1 MRLNELWT
9 CSDDRAVVVGPFEEE
24 EEKISIAS
32 EVNLVKLQGEDP
44 DTPGS
49 LTGDRVRRDIRDRG
63 SWGCPPWLTGDETPG
78 P

>member
-9 CSDDRAVVVGPFEEE
+9 FSDDRSVVVGPFEEE

-49 LTGDRVRRDIRDRG
+49 LTGDRVYKRVLKDFR
-63 SWGCPPWLTGDETPG
+63 
-78 P
+78 